1 MYRLSIFLLSLMA
14 SSETLT
20 SQNIELDAI
29 GVASTAHPLAT
40 KAADNIYLLGG
51 NSVDAAIAASFVLSV
66 VEPTMSGLGGR
77 GLAIIRNEDGEFF
90 GYNGMTEIP
99 ENFVK
104 SEKMPAFGYPTVAT
118 PGLVAMLGAMH
129 LKHGRLPFSTL
140 VKPAIRLAEDGFT
153 VMPGEAARQQSA
165 THKMR
170 LDIGMTQSF
179 LQADGTTV
187 ESGQTLKQPAL
198 AMTLRQ
204 IALGGSD
211 AFYRGEIAALISL
224 DMASNGGYVTAQ
236 DLEDYRVSPGR
247 YISVPYRD
255 YVVHTLAAPGG
266 GGLVAKALLLLGLYD
281 LSNLQ
286 DQHWALLMSQVLGL
300 SIESMADNYY
310 EKDLIE
316 LVDKRWAVQQSKRIY
331 LPVPAQATTPSRPAK
346 PLFSQTVLSQP
357 ILTDWVGSPDAHT
370 SHLVTEDCTGLTV
383 SMTQT
388 IGPIFGA
395 KVATPKLGFAYAA
408 TMGGYLRTGPQ
419 EPGARPRTAIAP
431 VIVTKD
437 NKVVLALGAAGGIKI
452 PSAIVQVISRHI
464 DQQKTLADSLSAPRV
479 HPSATIDHNN
489 KRNVRL
495 LAFDA
500 EMSGP
505 GWTDDDIGYWRSEG
519 FQVTEVATAA
529 SFGRVHL
536 VADYQGLLVG
546 AADPDWEGTASVQT
560 ACSRIPK
567 DD

>member
-20 SQNIELDAI
+20 SQNIALDAI

-40 KAADNIYLLGG
+40 QAADDIYLLGG

-66 VEPTMSGLGGR
+66 AEPTMSGLGGR
-77 GLAIIRNEDGEFF
+77 GLAIIRNEDGEFY

-99 ENFVK
+99 KNFVK
-104 SEKMPAFGYPTVAT
+104 SEKMPAFGYSTVAT

-129 LKHGRLPFSTL
+129 LRHGRLPFSTL
-140 VKPAIRLAEDGFT
+140 VKPAIELAEDGFT
-153 VMPGEAARQQSA
+153 VMPGEAARQHSA
-165 THKMR
+165 RHKIR

-179 LQADGTTV
+179 LQADGTTI
-187 ESGQTLKQPAL
+187 ESGQILKQPAL

-211 AFYRGEIAALISL
+211 TFYRGEIAALISL
-224 DMASNGGYVTAQ
+224 DMATNGGYVTAQ
-236 DLEDYRVSPGR
+236 DLENYRVLPGR

-286 DQHWALLMSQVLGL
+286 DPHWALLVSQVLGL

-316 LVDKRWAVQQSKRIY
+316 LVNKRWAVQQSKRIY
-331 LPVPAQATTPSRPAK
+331 LPAPAQATRPTSPAK
-346 PLFSQTVLSQP
+346 PLFSQP

-419 EPGARPRTAIAP
+419 ESGARPRTSIAP

-437 NKVVLALGAAGGIKI
+437 SKVVLALGAAGGIKI
-452 PSAIVQVISRHI
+452 PSAIVQVISRYI

-489 KRNVRL
+489 KRVVRL

-505 GWTDDDIGYWRSEG
+505 GWTDDDVGYWKSEG
-519 FQVTEVATAA
+519 FEVTEVATAA

-536 VADYQGLLVG
+536 VAESQGRLVG
-546 AADPDWEGTASVQT
+546 AADPDWEGTASAQT
-560 ACSRIPK
+560 ACSRVSRGS
-567 DD
+567 